1 MKRGTVAFPILLKAT
16 TATAA
21 AEATQKS
28 LIG

>member
-16 TATAA
+16 ATAA